1 MRAST
6 KPRLSSSLP
15 HKPGAAIPKFREVR
29 LSAVAAAC
37 ALPKRSSAEAPKKY
51 GTIVPARRFEEG

>member
-6 KPRLSSSLP
+6 KPRLTSSLR
-15 HKPGAAIPKFREVR
+15 HKPEAAIPKFREVR

-37 ALPKRSSAEAPKKY
+37 ALPKKSNAEAPKKN
-51 GTIVPARRFEEG
+51 GTIVPGRRFEEG